1 MNLIEKILAK
11 ASGKKEV
18 VAGEIV
24 DAKIDCAMVNEITG
38 HLTIKYFDEVGA
50 KDVWDREKIV
60 IVIDHTVP
68 AATVEAAELHKIVR
82 DFARRHKITA
92 FYDVGRG
99 GIAHQIMVEK
109 GHVVPG
115 SLIVGADSHTCTYGA
130 LGAFSTGI
138 GSTEMAAVFIN
149 GRLWF
154 KVPKVIKVNVTGEFK
169 EYVMA
174 KDLFLNIAKTLG
186 EDGAN
191 YMGIEFCGPAI
202 EGMSVDGRLTLCN
215 MVIEVG
221 AKAGIVPVDQKTLEY
236 LNGRVKDKIKPLK
249 GDEVSAYERVMEVD
263 ASSLQP
269 LIACPSSVDN
279 VKPVSEVEGIE
290 LDQVFIGSC
299 TNGRLEDLR
308 VAAKI
313 LEGKKVN
320 ERTRLVIVPASQ
332 EVYLSALK
340 EGLIE
345 TFIKSG
351 AVVANPTCGACYGG
365 HLGVLASGEVCLSTT
380 NRNFVGRMGS
390 PKSKVYLASPATA
403 AASAIEGKIVDPTSF
418 AKGERI

>member
-249 GDEVSAYERVMEVD
+249 GDEDPAYERVMEVD